1 MGKKKPSAVSQGV
14 MAERGGFEPPLP
26 VTVNTLSKCEF
37 SANRSTYRLD
47 KVK

>member
-37 SANRSTYRLD
+37 SANRSTYWLD